1 MLSKNSRHRQE
12 HRYNP
17 IMSKDDIRIITNHPW
32 RLRLNGLLSITRQ
45 RGTERTWLIK
55 NIKEIGYGFQRILRR
70 WDVEFRSVA
79 YAMRILRKLVS
90 TLVWIRVH
98 QKYPYQKMMLM
109 MMMTTTTHLK
119 GLKFY
124 WFFMSVLF
132 LIKSN
137 CELDSFNLEFQPI
150 RKRKEYEVWIDHR

>member
-1 MLSKNSRHRQE
+1 M
-12 HRYNP
+12 
-17 IMSKDDIRIITNHPW
+17 
-32 RLRLNGLLSITRQ
+32 
-45 RGTERTWLIK
+45 
-55 NIKEIGYGFQRILRR
+55 
-70 WDVEFRSVA
+70 EFRSVA

-124 WFFMSVLF
+124 WCFMSVLF